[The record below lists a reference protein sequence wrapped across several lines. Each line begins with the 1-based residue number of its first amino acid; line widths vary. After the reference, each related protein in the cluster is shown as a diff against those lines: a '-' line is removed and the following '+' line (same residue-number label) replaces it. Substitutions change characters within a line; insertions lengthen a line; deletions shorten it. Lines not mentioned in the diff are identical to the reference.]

1 MFINYKGGGGMNKIM
16 PFIFLVGLYA
26 YSFETDHIASIHTPA
41 FTVFAYVAAI
51 AMCASFIANIKK
63 TKTASTN

>member
-1 MFINYKGGGGMNKIM
+1 MNKIM
-16 PFIFLVGLYA
+16 PFIFLIGLYA
-26 YSFETDHIASIHTPA
+26 YSFETEHITSIHTPA

-63 TKTASTN
+63 AKTVSSN

>member
-1 MFINYKGGGGMNKIM
+1 MNKLM
-16 PFIFLVGLYA
+16 PFIFLIGLYT

-41 FTVFAYVAAI
+41 FTVFVYVAAI

-63 TKTASTN
+63 AKTASSN